1 MHERKVKIKIWML
14 DVCAWCWMCVF
25 RELER
30 RAAQRRCQV
39 VVRVLCNR
47 QVVCRSR
54 PLSLYPHFTSCL
66 NQLFCLQISDWPQS
80 LTLEL
85 LVEGGLGPGKRLSA
99 SIFVPVPN
107 RFKLYSDFFL
117 TNMQYTK
124 NMHYLR
130 QSNFILF
137 VRMNVLTLLG
147 QS

>member
-1 MHERKVKIKIWML
+1 
-14 DVCAWCWMCVF
+14 MCVL

-54 PLSLYPHFTSCL
+54 PLSLYPHFTTCL

-107 RFKLYSDFFL
+107 RFKLYSDFFYKHAIHKKYAL
-117 TNMQYTK
+117 FETVQFYFVCKYECTDFTWTK
-124 NMHYLR
+124 LERFYF
-130 QSNFILF
+130 SGAIWKILSSSTQ
-137 VRMNVLTLLG
+137 N
-147 QS
+147 

>member
-1 MHERKVKIKIWML
+1 
-14 DVCAWCWMCVF
+14 MCVL

-30 RAAQRRCQV
+30 RDAQRRCQV

-47 QVVCRSR
+47 QVVYRSR
-54 PLSLYPHFTSCL
+54 PLSLYPHFTTCL

-107 RFKLYSDFFL
+107 RFKLNSDFLQKICNTQNTHALFY
-117 TNMQYTK
+117 TNHFYFVCKK
-124 NMHYLR
+124 NER
-130 QSNFILF
+130 TS
-137 VRMNVLTLLG
+137 LLG
-147 QS
+147 TVFFFWSY

>member
-1 MHERKVKIKIWML
+1 MCVSDVK
-14 DVCAWCWMCVF
+14 CVF

-30 RAAQRRCQV
+30 RAAQKRCQV

-54 PLSLYPHFTSCL
+54 PLSLYPHFTTCL

-107 RFKLYSDFFL
+107 RFQLYSE
-117 TNMQYTK
+117 
-124 NMHYLR
+124 
-130 QSNFILF
+130 LF
-137 VRMNVLTLLG
+137 
-147 QS
+147 